1 MMSELINKIV
11 NWADARSIVK
21 VWQETGLKVVFTNGC
36 FDIIHPGHV
45 LYLENAA
52 QQGHRLVVGLNS
64 DASVSRLK
72 GEDRPIQNDMARAT
86 VLAGLES
93 VDLVVVFEEDTPL
106 DLIKEIQPDVLVKGG
121 DWVIEDIVGSDIV
134 LEKGGEVRSLLFEDG
149 HSTTNIIDKILKNE
163 G

>member
-1 MMSELINKIV
+1 MSELINKIV
-11 NWADARSIVK
+11 NWAEARSIVK

-72 GEDRPIQNDMARAT
+72 GEDRPIQNDKARAT

-93 VDLVVVFEEDTPL
+93 VDLVVLFEADTPL
-106 DLIKEIQPDVLVKGG
+106 DLIKEIRPDVLVKGG
-121 DWVIEDIVGSDIV
+121 DWAIEDIVGSDIV

>member
-106 DLIKEIQPDVLVKGG
+106 DLIKDIQPDVLVKGG
-121 DWVIEDIVGSDIV
+121 DWAIEDIVGSDIV

-149 HSTTNIIDKILKNE
+149 QSTTNIIDKILKNE

>member
-149 HSTTNIIDKILKNE
+149 HSTTNIIDKILKN
-163 G
+163 